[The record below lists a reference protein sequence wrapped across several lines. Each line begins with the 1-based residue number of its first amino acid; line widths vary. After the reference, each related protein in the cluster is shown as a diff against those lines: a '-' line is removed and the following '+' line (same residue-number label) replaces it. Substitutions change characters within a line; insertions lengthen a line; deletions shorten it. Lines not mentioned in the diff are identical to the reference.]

1 MKSLVMKFVMTLA
14 VLWIVLGWFYGIS
27 FTDIL
32 ILSLIITGIGYV
44 ADLYILPRAGNVFAS
59 ALDFGLALLIVWFLG
74 AYLFEDPVPLATAA
88 ILSAIALTIGE
99 LFFHRYMERLR
110 GNDTGD
116 TMTMEDQRGY
126 YNRTDLQ
133 TEFGK
138 EFDAEEAKR
147 EARRND
153 TDY

>member
-1 MKSLVMKFVMTLA
+1 MKSLVVKFLMTLA
-14 VLWIVLGWFYGIS
+14 VLWLVLGWFYAVS

-32 ILSLIITGIGYV
+32 ILSLVITGIGYV
-44 ADLYILPRAGNVFAS
+44 ADLYILPRAGNLFSS

-74 AYLFEDPVPLATAA
+74 SYLFEGPVPLATAA

-99 LFFHRYMERLR
+99 MFFHRYMEGLR
-110 GNDTGD
+110 KSDDGEE
-116 TMTMEDQRGY
+116 MTLESQRGY

-138 EFDAEEAKR
+138 EFDTEEAKN